1 MKSSQII
8 RIYQILAVVLTII
21 FPFTG
26 IIALS
31 KTIQA
36 NSMLKVDKMA
46 SDKYLSEAY
55 KWLIISSFACISIF
69 SFSVFALAY
78 IYLDNENRKPPLK

>member
-1 MKSSQII
+1 MKPSQPI
-8 RIYQILAVVLTII
+8 RIYQILAIILTIM
-21 FPFTG
+21 FPLTG

-36 NSMLKVDKMA
+36 KSMLEVDKLA

-55 KWLIISSFACISIF
+55 KWLIISSYACISLF
-69 SFSVFALAY
+69 TFSVFALAY
-78 IYLDNENRKPPLK
+78 IYLSR

>member
-1 MKSSQII
+1 MKPSQPI
-8 RIYQILAVVLTII
+8 RIYQILAIILTIM
-21 FPFTG
+21 FPLTG

-36 NSMLKVDKMA
+36 KSMLEVDKLA

-55 KWLIISSFACISIF
+55 KWLIISSYACISIF
-69 SFSVFALAY
+69 TFSVFALAY
-78 IYLDNENRKPPLK
+78 IYLSR

>member
-1 MKSSQII
+1 MKPSQPI
-8 RIYQILAVVLTII
+8 RIYQILAIILTIM
-21 FPFTG
+21 FPLTG

-36 NSMLKVDKMA
+36 KSMLEVDKLA

-55 KWLIISSFACISIF
+55 KWLIISTYACISLF
-69 SFSVFALAY
+69 TFSVFALAY
-78 IYLDNENRKPPLK
+78 IYLSR

>member
-8 RIYQILAVVLTII
+8 RIYQILAIILTIL

-31 KTIQA
+31 KTIKA
-36 NSMLKVDKMA
+36 NSILKVDKIA
-46 SDKYLSEAY
+46 SDRYLAEAY
-55 KWLIISSFACISIF
+55 RWLIISSYACVSIF
-69 SFSVFALAY
+69 CFSVLALTY
-78 IYLDNENRKPPLK
+78 IYLSNK

>member
-1 MKSSQII
+1 MKPSQPI
-8 RIYQILAVVLTII
+8 RIYQILAIILTIM
-21 FPFTG
+21 FPLTG

-36 NSMLKVDKMA
+36 KSMLEVDKLA

-55 KWLIISSFACISIF
+55 KWLIISSYACISLF

-78 IYLDNENRKPPLK
+78 IYLSR